1 MNDCDDFLSQYLMK
15 KLSDIEFIETGK
27 DLVEVRLNGANARVL
42 RYQNGRYTQ
51 FTVKWK
57 VGPKTFRRAFSER
70 KDALHEA
77 CRIVRELDRGN
88 QEVTTIHSGDILF
101 LNECLRKVGGRSHLL
116 SAIELYLKS
125 NRIGAPH
132 KTFGD
137 VCDEL
142 ETELTAREN
151 IKDVSHAY
159 VKNAKFENGVFKK
172 WFGDL
177 TLQNISDE
185 MVKEKLLSSGYSNTT
200 RRNILR
206 GLKTRERF
214 ARRKKYVP
222 RDWDSP
228 FEHLPIPKTN
238 TEKPPVFTP
247 DELRRLFISLRKGQ
261 LLYVAAVVFGGARC
275 EEAQKLHGRHYLKEE
290 NLIAIDA
297 DIAKQSARRTLDITD
312 NHRAWINL
320 VGEIKPE
327 ENIVTRSSAK
337 KVYSDK
343 SRLAQ
348 VKLVW
353 EQNALRDSFISYHL
367 AKHRNAAETA
377 ELAGNSVH
385 IIKSNY
391 KSLVTPSA
399 AEDWFDID
407 PLSVRNYA
415 EKEGLTHLITW

>member
-1 MNDCDDFLSQYLMK
+1 MK
-15 KLSDIEFIETGK
+15 KSADIEFIETGK
-27 DLVEVRLNGANARVL
+27 DHVEVRLNGASARVL

-51 FTVKWK
+51 FAVKWK
-57 VGPKTFRRAFSER
+57 VGPKTFRRAFAER

-125 NRIGAPH
+125 NRIGAPR

-137 VCDEL
+137 ICDEL
-142 ETELTAREN
+142 ENELAAREK

-159 VKNAKFENGVFKK
+159 LKNAKFENGIFKK

-177 TLQNISDE
+177 LLQNISDE

-228 FEHLPIPKTN
+228 FEHIPMPKTN
-238 TEKPPVFTP
+238 TEKPPIFTP
-247 DELRRLFISLRKGQ
+247 DELKRLFISLHKGQ

-312 NHRAWINL
+312 NHRAWIDL
-320 VGEIKPE
+320 VGEINPDAK
-327 ENIVTRSSAK
+327 IISKSAAK
-337 KVYSDK
+337 KVYSNK

-348 VKLVW
+348 VGITW
-353 EQNALRDSFISYHL
+353 EQNALRDSFISYHS
-367 AKHRNAAETA
+367 AKHRNATLTSD
-377 ELAGNSVH
+377 LAGNSVY
-385 IIKSNY
+385 ICKSKY
-391 KSLVTPSA
+391 KALVPPSA
-399 AEDWFDID
+399 AEEWFNIT
-407 PLSVRNYA
+407 PISVREYA
-415 EKEGLTHLITW
+415 DKQGLTHLITW